1 MAILQEKAGLT
12 NEDIR
17 KIRCMHPGMSVDI
30 QVTTT
35 SSTKRVRSEF
45 IGMDGTRNMIFRF
58 PDESKWGSL
67 RDALYTE
74 ANIIIRYIL
83 EDETGEVIAFKVKI
97 ILVLTKPSH
106 MIFTTFPLAIQSH
119 DLRAEQ
125 RAKTSIPASLL
136 DSEEHSEICNCL
148 VRDLSSKGCRVS
160 VERSNKGARPTSKQA
175 IIMCFS
181 RAQEADVM
189 LKGTVMNTKSDEVS
203 YFYGIKFD
211 SPESEVNALMNQLM
225 LSRN

>member
-17 KIRCMHPGMSVDI
+17 KIRCMHPGMSIDL
-30 QVTTT
+30 QVTTA
-35 SSTKRVRSEF
+35 SSTKRVRTEF
-45 IGMDGTRNMIFRF
+45 IGMDGTRNMIIRF
-58 PDESKWGSL
+58 PDETKWGSL

-119 DLRAEQ
+119 DLRTEQ

-136 DSEEHSEICNCL
+136 DSEEQSEICVCL
-148 VRDLSSKGCRVS
+148 VRDLSSSGCRIS
-160 VERSNKGARPTSKQA
+160 VERSNKGARPTNKQG

-181 RAQEADVM
+181 PSNGADVM
-189 LKGTVMNTKSDEVS
+189 LKGTVMNTKADEVS

-211 SPESEVNALMNQLM
+211 SPASEVRALMNQLM
-225 LSRN
+225 ISSN